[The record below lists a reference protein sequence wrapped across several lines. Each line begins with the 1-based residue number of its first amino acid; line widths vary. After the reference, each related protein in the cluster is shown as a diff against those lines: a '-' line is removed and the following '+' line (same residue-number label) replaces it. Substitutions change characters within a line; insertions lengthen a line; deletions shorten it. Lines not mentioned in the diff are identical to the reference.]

1 MGFVYIKRGI
11 LFTTCLNVFTF
22 MDVLIYSVHVSGFVL
37 MPVYVFA
44 HECVFVNLRMR
55 MFVCMC
61 LYVFVF
67 TSEW

>member
-1 MGFVYIKRGI
+1 
-11 LFTTCLNVFTF
+11 
-22 MDVLIYSVHVSGFVL
+22 MDVLIYSVYVSGFVL